1 MTRPEC
7 CRLESMEN
15 AMKRTLLAGLAAL
28 ALATPT
34 FAQTTVTTPA
44 PGAGTTVTIAP
55 EQRTRIK
62 QYVVQQKVRP
72 VTVKE
77 RVTVGTVLPADVEFA
92 AVPGDWGPEL
102 GRYRYVYTNDNVV
115 LVEPSSRRVI
125 QIID

>member
-1 MTRPEC
+1 
-7 CRLESMEN
+7 
-15 AMKRTLLAGLAAL
+15 MKKTLLAGLTAL
-28 ALATPT
+28 ALASPA
-34 FAQTTVTTPA
+34 FAQTTVTTTA
-44 PGAGTTVTIAP
+44 PSAGATVTIAP
-55 EQRTRIK
+55 EQRTKIK
-62 QYVVQQKVRP
+62 QYVVQQKVKP

>member
-1 MTRPEC
+1 
-7 CRLESMEN
+7 
-15 AMKRTLLAGLAAL
+15 MKKTLLAGLTVL
-28 ALATPT
+28 ALASPA
-34 FAQTTVTTPA
+34 FAQTTVTTTA
-44 PGAGTTVTIAP
+44 PSAGATVTIAP

-77 RVTVGTVLPADVEFA
+77 RVTVGTVLPPDVEFA

-102 GRYRYVYTNDNVV
+102 GRYRYVYTNNNVV